1 MEPRSRRTSLAG
13 LLQLRAPKQERR
25 DGARRKGQEFAMVLM
40 VAAVAGVLCQ
50 IAEVI
55 IDFGRTAEW
64 WP

>member
-1 MEPRSRRTSLAG
+1 
-13 LLQLRAPKQERR
+13 
-25 DGARRKGQEFAMVLM
+25 MVLM